1 MIITL
6 LAWLYITILCW
17 MWGGLLL
24 GHFQRNKRQHP
35 GPQFHACITCFIGL
49 AGILTFSSML
59 SLFMPLGG
67 YEVQL
72 LLIGPCVLY
81 AWLKPSQGLITNLR
95 NQLSGLSPVLIL
107 LLCILV
113 ILLLLL
119 SAVSI
124 NNEDTL
130 SYHAQIIQWI
140 EKYRAV
146 PGIANLHIRYGL
158 QSSWFVGCAVFGFRF
173 VGTNALSFL
182 NSVVLLWYFIF
193 IISQLNK
200 NYRDKKNTLYC
211 YGWLAILMLSLWSY
225 SQVRLTATSAS
236 PDFITILYCWLC
248 FYLLFNA
255 TKKELSARNFSLLIM
270 LGAFAITM
278 KLSAIPV
285 IILSL
290 YSAYKLLVMKNTR
303 ALLVS
308 LLISIAVL
316 LPFIARNIITS
327 GYPVFPSRF
336 PDIVN
341 TDWKLSKDKVI
352 YVQEYITAYARIQS
366 GADTASIDKALSMDM
381 TEWIPA
387 WWKNQSLADK
397 SIIILLMLSFC
408 LLIIRIKAILASPN
422 YVKAALV
429 AALGGILF
437 WFIQA
442 PDPRFGFGFILSLMA
457 IVFWLELQKNNRL
470 HDGSWKRVFIA
481 ISFTSVLVIG
491 GYSIYRTI
499 YFFSPSQ
506 LLAPAGPARGKYT
519 TIYCHNFS
527 LTVPSVNYGCSNAQ
541 VPCAYDSCQSF
552 EARDSSIADGFR
564 AK

>member
-6 LAWLYITILCW
+6 LAWLYITFLCW

-24 GHFQRNKRQHP
+24 GYFQRKKRQ
-35 GPQFHACITCFIGL
+35 GTEPQIHACITCFIGL
-49 AGILTFSSML
+49 AGILTFSSLL

-72 LLIGPCVLY
+72 LLIGPCMLY
-81 AWLKPSQGLITNLR
+81 AWLKPSQALIANFRT
-95 NQLSGLSPVLIL
+95 QLYGLSVILKL
-107 LLCILV
+107 LLFIIV

-119 SAVSI
+119 STSSI

-140 EKYRAV
+140 EKYKAV

-158 QSSWFVGCAVFGFRF
+158 QSSWFVGCAAFGFRF
-173 VGTNALSFL
+173 IGTNALSFL
-182 NSVVLLWYFIF
+182 NSVVVLWYFIF

-200 NYRDKKNTLYC
+200 NYRDKKNTSYGF
-211 YGWLAILMLSLWSY
+211 GWLAILLLSLWSY

-255 TKKELSARNFSLLIM
+255 AVKELSARNFSLIIC
-270 LGAFAITM
+270 LGAFALTL

-290 YSAYKLLVMKNTR
+290 YSCYKLFVMKNIR
-303 ALLVS
+303 VLLFS
-308 LLISIAVL
+308 LLISIAVF

-327 GYPVFPSRF
+327 GYPFFPSRL
-336 PDIVN
+336 PDMVN
-341 TDWKLSKDKVI
+341 TDWKLSTEKII
-352 YVQEYITAYARIQS
+352 YIQKYITAYARIRS
-366 GADTASIDKALSMDM
+366 GADPASIDGSLSMNM
-381 TEWIPA
+381 AEWIPV

-397 SIIILLMLSFC
+397 SIIILLVLSFC
-408 LLIIRIKAILASPN
+408 FLIIRIKGISASPH
-422 YVKAALV
+422 YVKVALV
-429 AALGGILF
+429 TALGGVLF

-442 PDPRFGFGFILSLMA
+442 PDPRFGFGFIVSVIA
-457 IVFWLELQKNNRL
+457 IIFWLEFQNNNRL
-470 HDGSWKRVFIA
+470 YGESRKRIFIVMSLVTA
-481 ISFTSVLVIG
+481 LVIG
-491 GYSIYRTI
+491 GYSVYRGI

-506 LLAPAGPARGKYT
+506 LLTPAGPPGGKYS
-519 TIYCHNFS
+519 TIYCNNFS
-527 LTVPSVNYGCSNAQ
+527 LTVPSINYGCGTAQ

-552 EARDSSIADGFR
+552 EARGKSIEDGFR

>member
-24 GHFQRNKRQHP
+24 GHFLRNKRHDP

-49 AGILTFSSML
+49 AGILTFSSLL

-72 LLIGPCVLY
+72 LLIGPCILY

-95 NQLSGLSPVLIL
+95 NQLSRLPVVLVL
-107 LLCILV
+107 LLFILV

-119 SAVSI
+119 STSPI

-140 EKYRAV
+140 EKYRVV

-173 VGTNALSFL
+173 IGTNALSFV
-182 NSVVLLWYFIF
+182 NSIVLLWYFIF
-193 IISQLNK
+193 IISQVNK
-200 NYRDKKNTLYC
+200 NYRDKKNTLYSF
-211 YGWLAILMLSLWSY
+211 GWLVILMLSLWSY

-248 FYLLFNA
+248 FYLLFNS
-255 TKKELSARNFSLLIM
+255 TGKELSARNFSLIII

-285 IILSL
+285 IILLL
-290 YSAYKLLVMKNTR
+290 YSAYKLFVMKNIR

-316 LPFIARNIITS
+316 LPFIARNVITS

-341 TDWKLSKDKVI
+341 TDWKLNKEKII
-352 YVQEYITAYARIQS
+352 YIQKYITAYARIRS
-366 GADTASIDKALSMDM
+366 EADTAGIDKSLSMNM
-381 TEWIPA
+381 TEWIPV
-387 WWKNQSLADK
+387 WWKYQSLADK
-397 SIIILLMLSFC
+397 SIIILLILSFC
-408 LLIIRIKAILASPN
+408 LLILRIKAILASPH
-422 YVKAALV
+422 YMKVALV
-429 AALGGILF
+429 TALGGILF

-457 IVFWLELQKNNRL
+457 IIFWFELQKNKRL
-470 HDGSWKRVFIA
+470 NHESWKRVFIA
-481 ISFTSVLVIG
+481 ISFVTVLVLG
-491 GYSIYRTI
+491 GYSIYRAI

-506 LLAPAGPARGKYT
+506 LLVPAGPASGKYT
-519 TIYCHNFS
+519 TIFCDNFS

-541 VPCAYDSCQSF
+541 IPCAYDSCRSF
-552 EARDSSIADGFR
+552 EARGSSVADGFR

>member
-24 GHFQRNKRQHP
+24 GFFQRNKRLEP
-35 GPQFHACITCFIGL
+35 GPQFHACVTCFIGL
-49 AGILTFSSML
+49 AGIMTISSLL

-72 LLIGPCVLY
+72 LLIAPCILY
-81 AWLKPSQGLITNLR
+81 AWLKPTQGLITNLR
-95 NQLSGLSPVLIL
+95 NQLAGLSPVLIL
-107 LLCILV
+107 LLFTLV

-119 SAVSI
+119 STSPI
-124 NNEDTL
+124 NHEDTL
-130 SYHAQIIQWI
+130 AYHAQIIQWI

-182 NSVVLLWYFIF
+182 NSVVLLWFFIF

-200 NYRDKKNTLYC
+200 SFSHKRNTLYGF
-211 YGWLAILMLSLWSY
+211 GWVAILLLSLWSY
-225 SQVRLTATSAS
+225 SQVRLTATSAT

-248 FYLLFNA
+248 FYLLFNG
-255 TKKELSARNFSLLIM
+255 TSNQLSARNFSLLII
-270 LGAFAITM
+270 LGAFTITM

-290 YSAYKLLVMKNTR
+290 YSAYKLFVMKNFR
-303 ALLVS
+303 AVLIS

-336 PDIVN
+336 PDITN
-341 TDWKLSKDKVI
+341 TDWKLSTEKVI
-352 YVQEYITAYARIQS
+352 FVQKYITAYARTQS
-366 GADTASIDKALSMDM
+366 GADTESINKSLSMNM
-381 TEWIPA
+381 REWVPG

-397 SIIILLMLSFC
+397 SIIILLILSFC
-408 LLIIRIKAILASPN
+408 LLLIRIRAILTSPG

-429 AALGGILF
+429 TALGGILF

-442 PDPRFGFGFILSLMA
+442 PDPRFGFGFMLSLM
-457 IVFWLELQKNNRL
+457 IITFWLELQRNNRL
-470 HDGSWKRVFIA
+470 YNESWKRVLIG
-481 ISFTSVLVIG
+481 ISFVSMLVIG
-491 GYSIYRTI
+491 SYSIYRTI
-499 YFFSPSQ
+499 YFFSPTQ
-506 LLAPAGPARGKYT
+506 LLAPAGPASGKYT
-519 TIYCHNFS
+519 TIYCPNFP
-527 LTVPSVNYGCSNAQ
+527 LTVASANYGCGSAQ

-552 EARDSSIADGFR
+552 EARDSSITGGFR

>member
-24 GHFQRNKRQHP
+24 GYFQRNKRQVP
-35 GPQFHACITCFIGL
+35 GPQIHACITCFIGL
-49 AGILTFSSML
+49 AGILTFSSLL

-67 YEVQL
+67 YEVQF
-72 LLIGPCVLY
+72 LLIGPCLLY

-95 NQLSGLSPVLIL
+95 NQLSGLTLVLTL
-107 LLCILV
+107 LLIIIV

-119 SAVSI
+119 STSTI

-158 QSSWFVGCAVFGFRF
+158 QSSWFAGCAVFGFRF
-173 VGTNALSFL
+173 IGTNALSFL

-193 IISQLNK
+193 LISQLNK
-200 NYRDKKNTLYC
+200 SYRDKKNTLYGF
-211 YGWLAILMLSLWSY
+211 GWLAILVSSLWSY

-255 TKKELSARNFSLLIM
+255 AGKEVSARNLSLIIM

-285 IILSL
+285 IILSI
-290 YSAYKLLVMKNTR
+290 YSAYRLLVMKNFR
-303 ALLVS
+303 VLLVS
-308 LLISIAVL
+308 LVISVSIL
-316 LPFIARNIITS
+316 LPFISRNVITS
-327 GYPVFPSRF
+327 GYPVFPLRF

-341 TDWKLSKDKVI
+341 TDWKLSQENI
-352 YVQEYITAYARIQS
+352 LYVQKYITAYARIRS
-366 GADTASIDKALSMDM
+366 EADAASIDKSLSMSM
-381 TEWIPA
+381 TEWIPV

-397 SIIILLMLSFC
+397 SIIILLILSFF
-408 LLIIRIKAILASPN
+408 LLILRIKTIPASPN

-429 AALGGILF
+429 TALGGIIF

-457 IVFWLELQKNNRL
+457 IIFWLELQKNNRPYSE
-470 HDGSWKRVFIA
+470 SWKRAFIA
-481 ISFTSVLVIG
+481 ITFLTMLIIG
-491 GYSIYRTI
+491 GYSIYRAI

-506 LLAPAGPARGKYT
+506 LLAPAGPASGKYT
-519 TIYCHNFS
+519 TIYCQNFS
-527 LTVPSVNYGCSNAQ
+527 VTVPSVNYGCSNAQ
-541 VPCAYDSCQSF
+541 IPCAYDSCQTF
-552 EARDSSIADGFR
+552 EARGSSITNGFR